1 MQVNAFDCIEMR
13 KNGLNKS
20 LAFSLRLLEDALVG
34 EFQDFEENGSTQQV
48 REEVQDLVVLASLV
62 NLKRFGWLLSSSL

>member
-1 MQVNAFDCIEMR
+1 MR
-13 KNGLNKS
+13 LQIFFLNLNKS
-20 LAFSLRLLEDALVG
+20 LAFSLRLLEDTLVG